1 MILRSVS
8 LAPRRPRNGRPQP
21 PPSTGRRHLVHC
33 SPSFKHR
40 SLGTQNPPPH
50 HYSGDPVLRLF
61 IPLESKSPQPRTLGP
76 QLLPPSDLAVQASSS
91 SSLKDSG
98 IWALIFILLPA
109 RPQNPSSHVTFCE
122 ARARPGPGSEA
133 GAAHPRSPAAVHLAR
148 GSCALYR
155 PASLCPQED
164 LAR

>member
-1 MILRSVS
+1 MEDLSLLPPQDAGILYTV
-8 LAPRRPRNGRPQP
+8 LL
-21 PPSTGRRHLVHC
+21 PSNTGVWALRTL
-33 SPSFKHR
+33 
-40 SLGTQNPPPH
+40 LH